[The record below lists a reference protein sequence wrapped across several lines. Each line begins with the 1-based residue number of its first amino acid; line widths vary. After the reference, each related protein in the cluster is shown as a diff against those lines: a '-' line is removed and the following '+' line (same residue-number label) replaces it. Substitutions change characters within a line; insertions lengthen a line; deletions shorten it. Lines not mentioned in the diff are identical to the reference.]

1 MKTKLIFL
9 LILNLLLFN
18 ITFSDEKFDLG
29 KDIFLNAG
37 NCGACHSLKD
47 ANAVG
52 NIGPNL
58 NEIKPDLGRVVNS
71 VTNGIGVM
79 PSFIQIL
86 SKEEINAV
94 AYYVSESSKN

>member
-9 LILNLLLFN
+9 LLLNLLLFN
-18 ITFSDEKFDLG
+18 KTFSDEKFDLG

-58 NEIKPDLGRVVNS
+58 NEIKPDIVRVVNS

-79 PSFIQIL
+79 PSFVEIL
-86 SKEEINAV
+86 SEKEINAV
-94 AYYVSESSKN
+94 AYYVSESSTN

>member
-1 MKTKLIFL
+1 MKAKLIFL
-9 LILNLLLFN
+9 LIFNLLLFN
-18 ITFSDEKFDLG
+18 KTFSDEKFDLG

-58 NEIKPDLGRVVNS
+58 NEIKPDIGRVVSS

-79 PSFIQIL
+79 PSFVEIL
-86 SKEEINAV
+86 SEEEINAV
-94 AYYVSESSKN
+94 AYYVSESSTN

>member
-9 LILNLLLFN
+9 LLFNLLLFN
-18 ITFSDEKFDLG
+18 KTFSDEKVDLG

-58 NEIKPDLGRVVNS
+58 NEIKPDIGRVVSS

-79 PSFIQIL
+79 PSFVEIL
-86 SKEEINAV
+86 SEEEINAV
-94 AYYVSESSKN
+94 AYYVSESSTN

>member
-9 LILNLLLFN
+9 LLFNLLLFN
-18 ITFSDEKFDLG
+18 KTFSDEKFDLG
-29 KDIFLNAG
+29 KNIFLNAG

-58 NEIKPDLGRVVNS
+58 NEIKPDIGRVVSS

-79 PSFIQIL
+79 PSFVEIL
-86 SKEEINAV
+86 SEEEINAV
-94 AYYVSESSKN
+94 AYYVSESSTN